1 MLIAGGSA
9 GAAVPVCGAFL
20 FGVGWDGVGYDHG
33 SAYKKYRS
41 MVLSIDLFKLQI
53 ALSEITQ
60 IWALA
65 ILDQE
70 IKGIVKVLDFG

>member
-9 GAAVPVCGAFL
+9 GANVSVCGAFL
-20 FGVGWDGVGYDHG
+20 FGVGWKGTAYDHG
-33 SAYKKYRS
+33 SAKKYRS

-53 ALSEITQ
+53 AFSEITQ
-60 IWALA
+60 IRTLT
-65 ILDQE
+65 ILDQK